1 MRTIALVLS
10 RVGLIVVACWASSSV
25 ASRYGQ
31 AMCRR
36 DVSGTLVPAES
47 HYRLCCKRCCHRY
60 TSRPAV
66 CIPVSQS
73 PTVSLRRN
81 VNCEHNDQVA
91 RWVDKWRNGNR
102 EEQEQAIEWVSRQ
115 YITAGMQRRDAELF
129 SAPAFVA
136 RVMESCMFIFHMM
149 DGRNTRFGCTIG
161 WSMVPKWLGLL
172 ILQPE
177 GNIAGARGKK
187 GSEKAPVKTRASEFG
202 IARER
207 GW

>member
-1 MRTIALVLS
+1 MAAIRMKNAHKHTWMRTIRQLLS

-36 DVSGTLVPAES
+36 DVIGTLVPAES

-81 VNCEHNDQVA
+81 VDCEHNDQVA

-129 SAPAFVA
+129 LGPGI
-136 RVMESCMFIFHMM
+136 RGESHGILYVYLPH
-149 DGRNTRFGCTIG
+149 DGRSQHALWVYYR
-161 WSMVPKWLGLL
+161 MVNGT
-172 ILQPE
+172 E
-177 GNIAGARGKK
+177 VV
-187 GSEKAPVKTRASEFG
+187 GSFDLTTGR
-202 IARER
+202 
-207 GW
+207 